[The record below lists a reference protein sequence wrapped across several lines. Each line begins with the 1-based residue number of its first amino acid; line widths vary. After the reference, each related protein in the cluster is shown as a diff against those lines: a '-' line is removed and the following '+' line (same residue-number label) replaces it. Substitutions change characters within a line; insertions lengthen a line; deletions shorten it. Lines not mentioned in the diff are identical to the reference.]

1 MITYFGLKFCLG
13 IVSKDLIKDE
23 MIEILENGAVYD
35 LPVDH
40 SAVEKDD
47 IFNIQE
53 YLIKKQY

>member
-1 MITYFGLKFCLG
+1 MKFCLG

-23 MIEILENGAVYD
+23 MIQILENGTVYD

-47 IFNIQE
+47 IFNIHE
-53 YLIKKQY
+53 YFIKK

>member
-47 IFNIQE
+47 IFNIHE
-53 YLIKKQY
+53 YFIKK